1 MDDRNIEENYKK
13 SLEDALKES
22 EEKFKSLFY
31 NSPEALV
38 YIDKYGNIIDINP
51 KFTELFGFSLEE
63 IKGKNLN
70 SGIIHPD
77 DLIEEGKK
85 LDEIALTTGYINF
98 ETIRK
103 RKDGTTFPVSI
114 SASPIIINGEVNGVI
129 GLYIDLSERKKHEE
143 MLRYLSIHDPL
154 TGLPNKIF
162 LQEKFEIEKARHD
175 RYNNK
180 LAIFFID
187 LYEFKFINDNYG
199 HNIGD
204 KVLKIISDRLI
215 SNTRE
220 CDLISRI
227 GGDEF
232 VLLITDLNDPK
243 NASCVANKIINSFN
257 EPVKIDEN
265 EFILGVNIGIAIY
278 PDDGVELDEL
288 IKKSDFAMYY
298 AKNIGKNTFS
308 YYNEKILKERFDEI
322 DKIQKNNYKYDSIFN
337 YSPIGMI
344 LLDYQKNIFFV
355 NNKFLEIL
363 ELNKE
368 DVIGKSF
375 DEIFNDTN
383 FNIDKIQLKK
393 FFDGEI
399 EELNIETPYTKKS
412 GDKICIKINIYYF
425 KDRILNVKY
434 IFITI
439 FDITREKILNHSLKK
454 EKEFIKNIMDNLE
467 VMIVLEDLNGNVLMI
482 NKKGCEILGYSE
494 DEIIGKN
501 WVENFTPD
509 YYKEE
514 LKKFYSEI
522 NKGDIKK
529 YEFHQNPVKTRNG
542 EERMILWKNS
552 NMKDEYGNIT
562 GLLSS
567 GLDITEDL
575 KVRKQLKE
583 SQELLK
589 KVFDISDEIIFVK
602 DLDGTYL
609 LANKAFSDIF
619 ERPLKEIIGKKDD
632 EIFSKEEANYLR
644 EIDKKIIED
653 KKPQTT
659 EDRLIVNDE
668 ELIFRTTKSPIF
680 DENGNVIG
688 ICGFANNIT
697 HLKRRE
703 KERDEVIIS
712 LKDEI
717 YFQQNIKKM
726 TDILNSSRDLKTLLQ
741 TILEE
746 VDKLIPSTS
755 SNIALIDG
763 SILKNV
769 AIRGYEKYGIE
780 DIVKNFEMNIDNF
793 PIEKEVII
801 NKKPVVINDTFK
813 DNRWII
819 LKETEFIKSHI
830 IMPIIVRNKVI
841 GLLRLDYDKENAFNI
856 SDLDKL
862 SILSNTLGIAIDN
875 IKHIERLKTTAENVI
890 LLITKLSEY
899 KDPYTAGHQK
909 KVADIAVKIAQK
921 MNLSYEQIETIRYA
935 SLLHDIGKMILPI
948 ELLTKPAKLTPVEF
962 EIVKEHP
969 RIGCD
974 LIKDIDFPYPIHEII
989 LQHHERLDGSGY
1001 PLGLKK
1007 EEILLE
1013 SKILSVADV
1022 VDAMSSHRPYRPAHK
1037 MDEVIEE
1044 LTQNIDIL
1052 YDREVVNAYIEIYK
1066 EEKNS

>member
-1 MDDRNIEENYKK
+1 MDDINIEENYKK
-13 SLEDALKES
+13 SLEEALKES

-38 YIDKYGNIIDINP
+38 HIDKYGNIIDINP
-51 KFTELFGFSLEE
+51 KFTELFGFTLEE

-77 DLIEEGKK
+77 NLLEEGKK

-103 RKDGTTFPVSI
+103 KKDGTTFPVSI
-114 SASPIIINGEVNGVI
+114 SGSPIIINGEVNGVI

-175 RYNNK
+175 RYSNK

-204 KVLKIISDRLI
+204 KVLKIISERLI
-215 SNTRE
+215 SNTRK

-232 VLLITDLNDPK
+232 VLIITDLNELQ

-308 YYNEKILKERFDEI
+308 YYNQEILKGRFEEI
-322 DKIQKNNYKYDSIFN
+322 NKIQKNNYKYESIFN
-337 YSPIGMI
+337 YSPVGMV
-344 LLDYQKNIFFV
+344 LLDKQKTIFFA

-363 ELNKE
+363 GLNKS
-368 DVIGKSF
+368 DVLGKKF
-375 DEIFNDTN
+375 EEFFNYSD
-383 FNIDKIQLKK
+383 FNIDKNQLEK
-393 FFDGEI
+393 FFNG
-399 EELNIETPYTKKS
+399 ELNELDVEIPYIKKR
-412 GDKICIKINIYYF
+412 GDKVFLKLNFYYF
-425 KDRILNVKY
+425 KDLNLNVNY
-434 IFITI
+434 IFLTL
-439 FDITREKILNHSLKK
+439 FDITREKILNHNLKK
-454 EKEFIKNIMDNLE
+454 EKEFLKNIMNNLE
-467 VMIVLEDLNGNVLMI
+467 LIVVLEDLNGNVLMI
-482 NKKGCEILGYSE
+482 NKKGCQILGYSE

-501 WVENFTPD
+501 WIENFTPD

-514 LKKFYSEI
+514 LKKLYSELFR
-522 NKGDIKK
+522 GDIKK
-529 YEFHQNPVKTRNG
+529 YEFHQNPIKTRTG
-542 EERMILWKNS
+542 EERIILWKNS
-552 NMKDEYGNIT
+552 NIIDDNGNIT

-567 GLDITEDL
+567 GLDITENL
-575 KVRKQLKE
+575 KIRKQLRE
-583 SQELLK
+583 SEELLK

-602 DLDGTYL
+602 DLDGTYVH
-609 LANKAFSDIF
+609 ANKAFSEIF
-619 ERPLKEIIGKKDD
+619 ERPLEEIIGKKNE
-632 EIFSKEEANYLR
+632 EIFSKEEAEFLR
-644 EIDKKIIED
+644 EIDKRIIENNI
-653 KKPQTT
+653 PLTT
-659 EDRLIVNDE
+659 EDRLFVNNE
-668 ELIFRTTKSPIF
+668 ELIFRTTKSPIT
-680 DENGNVIG
+680 DINGKVIG

-697 HLKRRE
+697 SLKKRE
-703 KERDEVIIS
+703 KERDEIISS
-712 LKDEI
+712 LKDEL
-717 YFQQNIKKM
+717 YFQQSIKKI
-726 TDILNSSRDLKTLLQ
+726 TDILNSYKDLESLLQ
-741 TILEE
+741 AILDE
-746 VDKLIPSTS
+746 VEKIVPSTS
-755 SNIALIDG
+755 SNIALFED
-763 SILKNV
+763 STLKNV
-769 AIRGYEKYGIE
+769 AIRGYEKYGIKE
-780 DIVKNFEMNIDNF
+780 FVRTFKLNINDF
-793 PIEKEVII
+793 SIEKDVVL
-801 NKKPVVINDTFK
+801 NKKPVLINNTHEDK
-813 DNRWII
+813 RWII

-830 IMPIIVRNKVI
+830 MIPILSKDKVI
-841 GLLRLDYDKENAFNI
+841 GLLRLDYDKENAFSV
-856 SDLDKL
+856 SDTDKL
-862 SILSNTLGIAIDN
+862 MILSNTLGIAIDN
-875 IKHIERLKTTAENVI
+875 IRYVEKLNKTANQII

-899 KDPYTAGHQK
+899 KDPYTSGHQK
-909 KVADIAVKIAQK
+909 KVKDIAVKIAQK
-921 MNLSYEQIETIRYA
+921 MNLSYEQIEIIRYA
-935 SLLHDIGKMILPI
+935 SLLHDIGKMTLPI

-962 EIVKEHP
+962 EIIKEHP
-969 RIGCD
+969 RIGFD

-1013 SKILSVADV
+1013 SKILAVADV

-1037 MDEVIEE
+1037 MDKVIEE
-1044 LTQNIDIL
+1044 LIQNIDIL
-1052 YDREVVNAYIEIYK
+1052 YDRDVVNAYIEIYK
-1066 EEKNS
+1066 EEGNC